1 MVLAVDGVPP
11 HIGANIVGRHDMPWH
26 VVACRGTVRGTVRG
40 MPWYPVTVPTAC
52 HKKKRQIMYSS
63 TLVKRVSLDGS
74 VERFIYFSGEAAS
87 RESNGETRVNRG
99 VIPQVDSDR
108 AIKRQCRGS
117 MPDELCRDRRHCG

>member
-52 HKKKRQIMYSS
+52 HKKKKTNNVQLNACEAGFPGWQRR
-63 TLVKRVSLDGS
+63 T
-74 VERFIYFSGEAAS
+74 IYLFFW
-87 RESNGETRVNRG
+87 
-99 VIPQVDSDR
+99 
-108 AIKRQCRGS
+108 
-117 MPDELCRDRRHCG
+117 